1 MNETFPDPNLA
12 AKEEED
18 SRRLAIRS
26 SPDPVVRFRRGV
38 IVALAGGAA
47 LILVVLSWLAL
58 EPPAL
63 RQAASAEDSG
73 EPARE
78 VAPEALADAPKGYGD
93 VARLGPALPGD
104 LGRPILEHQ
113 RSVEAATAEPVGMAG
128 RQEDS
133 LAGMDQSASARV
145 AARSAPLLVQIAE
158 RERSRDEEGISSP
171 STGEAMPPIAGAAA
185 VPAGQQQKIEFARS
199 LEGSRDPHVL
209 TPPASRWM
217 LAAGTIIPASLIT
230 GLNSDLPGIVLAQV
244 TENVRDSATGREILV
259 PQGARLLGRYDSVI
273 AYGQERALVVWNR
286 ILFPDGSSIE
296 LDNTPATDASGYS
309 GVSDRVDAHTWRLIK
324 GVVLSTLLGVGTQ
337 LGLGSSESDL
347 LRAIR
352 ESAQQNAAHAGDQIT
367 SRNLGVQPTIT
378 VRPGWPVRA
387 VLNKDLIL
395 APWRA

>member
-18 SRRLAIRS
+18 SRRLTVRG

-58 EPPAL
+58 QPPTL

-93 VARLGPALPGD
+93 VARLGPPLPGD

-113 RSVEAATAEPVGMAG
+113 RSVEAATAAPVGMVG

-133 LAGMDQSASARV
+133 LAGMDQTASARV
-145 AARSAPLLVQIAE
+145 AARSAPLLVQTAE
-158 RERSRDEEGISSP
+158 RARPRDEDGISSP
-171 STGEAMPPIAGAAA
+171 STGETMPPIAGAAT

-230 GLNSDLPGIVLAQV
+230 GLNSDLPGMVVAQV
-244 TENVRDSATGREILV
+244 TENVRDSATGSEILV

-296 LDNTPATDASGYS
+296 LDNTPATDVSGYS

-337 LGLGSSESDL
+337 LSLGNSEGDL

-367 SRNLGVQPTIT
+367 SRNLEVQPTIT

-387 VLNKDLIL
+387 VLSKDLIL